1 MLFRSANGHPGIH
14 HVMARALKDSVLR
27 YKVMRGYKVKPRG
40 GWDTHGL
47 PVELEVEKQLG
58 FKDKKD
64 IENFGIENFNEK
76 CKESVFKY
84 VGEWEDMSKRMGM
97 FLDMDNSY
105 VTYYDDYIETE
116 WWILNNVFERGL
128 IYEGHKIVPYC
139 PRCGTGL
146 ASHEVAQ

>member
-1 MLFRSANGHPGIH
+1 MLFRSVEGPPTANGHPGIH
-14 HVMARALKDSVLR
+14 HVMARSLKDSVLR

-128 IYEGHKIVPYC
+128 IYEGHKIV
-139 PRCGTGL
+139 R
-146 ASHEVAQ
+146 V